1 MEGRLIIFLA
11 CVAVTLVVNTVILYL
26 VFRIFGNLATKVTEG
41 LHEFQAGSPTRHW
54 LATMQSASENAARAT
69 GIAKEQVAGLEPLLA
84 QMHADHTE
92 RLAKADVR
100 FKLAFRAIHFTVAAI
115 DVVVTWPIRHF
126 RTASSIIEGIF
137 AFMRGRQSGSDASS
151 RRTR

>member
-11 CVAVTLVVNTVILYL
+11 CVAVTLVLNTVILYM
-26 VFRIFGNLATKVTEG
+26 VFRVFGNVATKVTEVV
-41 LHEFQAGSPTRHW
+41 HEFQTGSPTRNW
-54 LATMQSASENAARAT
+54 LAMMQSASENAARAT

-84 QMHADHTE
+84 QMHVDHTE

-115 DVVVTWPIRHF
+115 DGVVAWPFRHF
-126 RTASSIIEGIF
+126 HTTSSIIQGIF
-137 AFMRGRQSGSDASS
+137 SFMRGRQSGSDARS